1 MKRLF
6 VVLTIILFSK
16 ESHANISSAD
26 STFYAANHPAI
37 QLIGRA
43 DYTRPDQPRFW
54 APGVY
59 INIRF
64 MGTYCI
70 LDITDEVRW
79 GMNHNYI
86 EVKVDNDAP
95 YRIRLNSSN
104 NKIILSQNLKE
115 GIHNVTVC
123 KNTEADIGYLQLNGI
138 ICRKLLSPPQK
149 PERRIEFIGNSITC
163 GSGNDESVI
172 ACNTGEWYDQH
183 NAYMAYGP
191 LTARTLNAQWQLS
204 SVSGIGLMYSC
215 CNKEKVMPQVFDKIN
230 MSGDSIPWN
239 FQHYQPDVVTVCLG
253 QNDGIQDSAVFC
265 KNYIGFVERLRS
277 YYPNARLILLSSPMA
292 DENLNKVLKKYL
304 TAIHFALQHR
314 KEQKLSTYFFS
325 KRYHRGCGSHPNL
338 AEHQEMAGELT
349 AYIKKTMN
357 W

>member
-1 MKRLF
+1 MKRLLPIF
-6 VVLTIILFSK
+6 IVVLFCK
-16 ESHANISSAD
+16 ESIAGVSRTD
-26 STFYAANHPAI
+26 SIFYAASNPAI
-37 QLIGRA
+37 QLIGRVY
-43 DYTRPDQPRFW
+43 YTRPDQPKFW

-64 MGTYCI
+64 KGTYCI
-70 LDITDEVRW
+70 LDITDEVKW
-79 GMNHNYI
+79 GLNHNYI
-86 EVKVDNDAP
+86 EVKVNNNIP
-95 YRIRLNSSN
+95 YRIRLNSSKN
-104 NKIILSQNLKE
+104 RILLANNLKD
-115 GIHNVTVC
+115 GVHNITIC

-138 ICRKLLSPPQK
+138 ICSKLLSPSKK
-149 PERRIEFIGNSITC
+149 PERKIEFIGNSITC

-172 ACNTGEWYDQH
+172 ACNTAEWYDQH

-191 LTARTLNAQWQLS
+191 LTARSLNAQWQLS
-204 SVSGIGLMYSC
+204 SVSGIGLMHSC

-265 KNYIGFVERLRS
+265 TNYIGFAERLRS
-277 YYPNARLILLSSPMA
+277 YYPKARLILLSSPMA
-292 DENLNKVLKKYL
+292 DEGLNKVLKKYI
-304 TAIHFALQHR
+304 TAIQAALERR

-325 KRYHRGCGSHPNL
+325 KRYHKGCDSHPNL
-338 AEHQEMAGELT
+338 AEHREMAVELT
-349 AYIKKTMN
+349 AFIKKTMN